1 MQSGVMKK
9 NIHVYLTFHHSVLQ
23 YLPLWKIKVT
33 QNGIMKK
40 NIHVYSTSY
49 QCFAVFT
56 VMENQSNTEWDYK
69 EKQPCLFNI
78 PSRVCITINVLELPT
93 IMVALK
99 LWGPALCGQC
109 FIIRCDNNNNSMLAL
124 NSGRSR
130 TVGMQLCLCE
140 IWFLAALHDFELT
153 AIHTFLDLTTA
164 W

>member
-1 MQSGVMKK
+1 
-9 NIHVYLTFHHSVLQ
+9 
-23 YLPLWKIKVT
+23 
-33 QNGIMKK
+33 
-40 NIHVYSTSY
+40 
-49 QCFAVFT
+49 
-56 VMENQSNTEWDYK
+56 MENQSNTEWDYK

-78 PSRVCITINVLELPT
+78 PSWVCITINVLELLT
-93 IMVALK
+93 IMAALK

-153 AIHTFLDLTTA
+153 AIHIPGLDNRLVDHFNHWHMSPFHKTQFQQLTAHTLTTHVA
-164 W
+164 CPAQCFDFEIVF